1 MCCFGCN
8 QFGSSLFGEDAR
20 EGDVLEGVWD
30 GDKFNDSTF
39 FNQKAVRTSRG
50 IFFLGDVVRYGP
62 GKYLKIEKMFTKV
75 LRFDFFF
82 LPRRLDV
89 FVFFFCFPGK
99 KKVVPRSPNLGC

>member
-1 MCCFGCN
+1 LCCFGCN

-82 LPRRLDV
+82 LAP
-89 FVFFFCFPGK
+89 P
-99 KKVVPRSPNLGC
+99 S